1 MFILTTRTIKIKE
14 LYINF
19 DLIKFMLLNFYK
31 QTFRINY
38 LIFLIK
44 KINPKVVITWID
56 NSTEFHLISKELK
69 KQIKFIAIQQAS
81 RNTEWF
87 PLKWTKKIYI
97 PEYYC
102 LGDFNKKIYLKKT
115 RVKKIQPKGS
125 LKAACALTYIKKNK
139 IKIKNDFDI
148 CLISESNPPDRKY
161 IYNQKKLWDRN
172 QSEVKDMDHIP
183 KYNYS
188 ISKTAHYLYK
198 FSDKH
203 NLKVVIAGE
212 YTKNSENRKQ
222 ELKFYENAVGRKNLD
237 IRPRNE
243 KTFSSY
249 QLMLKSKI
257 VIGMRSTMAREAIG
271 YNLKTFF
278 YNFTDHANGD
288 YPFCKK
294 MKNLYLVHPN
304 NHSYDLFEKK

>member
-1 MFILTTRTIKIKE
+1 ME
-14 LYINF
+14 
-19 DLIKFMLLNFYK
+19 MASSHH
-31 QTFRINY
+31 
-38 LIFLIK
+38 FLEMQ
-44 KINPKVVITWID
+44 
-56 NSTEFHLISKELK
+56 S
-69 KQIKFIAIQQAS
+69 AS
-81 RNTEWF
+81 S
-87 PLKWTKKIYI
+87 
-97 PEYYC
+97 
-102 LGDFNKKIYLKKT
+102 
-115 RVKKIQPKGS
+115 GS
-125 LKAACALTYIKKNK
+125 
-139 IKIKNDFDI
+139 
-148 CLISESNPPDRKY
+148 P
-161 IYNQKKLWDRN
+161 
-172 QSEVKDMDHIP
+172 P

-304 NHSYDLFEKK
+304 NHSYDLFEKKLYYILKLSNKKYFELLGNIKNEIITNPKEFDNFILKRVNKIINSREV